1 MDRHG
6 VAEMFDIPGMACKK
20 GTSRHP
26 VSYNHIVIFIE
37 ALVEMICR
45 TPRQNEMM
53 KYLHYFIHFK

>member
-26 VSYNHIVIFIE
+26 VSYNRIVIFIE
-37 ALVEMICR
+37 CPGGDDLLDPQAE
-45 TPRQNEMM
+45 
-53 KYLHYFIHFK
+53 